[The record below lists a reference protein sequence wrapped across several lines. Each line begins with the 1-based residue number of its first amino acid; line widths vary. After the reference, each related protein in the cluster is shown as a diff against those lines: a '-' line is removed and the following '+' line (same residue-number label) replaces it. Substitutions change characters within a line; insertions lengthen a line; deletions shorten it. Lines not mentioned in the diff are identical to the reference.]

1 MPQYSTSISINA
13 TQESVWKILSD
24 VAHWRE
30 WTPTVTKVEVLDSP
44 ELKLN
49 NRYKVLQPKLQPA
62 VWTVTVLTPPS
73 NFIWESKM
81 PGMNMIAEH
90 TVRAISSNQAELT
103 LKFAF
108 QGYFG
113 EIIGKLYRKTVE
125 SYIATEAQSLK
136 KRVEN
141 P

>member
-73 NFIWESKM
+73 NFTWESKM
-81 PGMNMIAEH
+81 PGMVMIAEH
-90 TVRAISSNQAELT
+90 TVCAISSNHVDVT

-108 QGYFG
+108 QGFFG
-113 EIIGKLYRKTVE
+113 EIIGKPYRKTVE
-125 SYIATEAQSLK
+125 SYITTEAQSLK

-141 P
+141 L